1 MTNPK
6 DFWEIFKEMN
16 PIISPKN
23 WDIVTWI
30 VLHANS
36 KMILVD
42 LNGQFTWII
51 AWADLNSSID
61 DVSKIWIWDMVE
73 SMVIW
78 DDADSGLIV
87 LSLKKASQIK
97 LIARLHS
104 NFDTK
109 EIITVVPNEA
119 NKGWLLIDL
128 DGIKWFIPVSQLTPM
143 NYPRV
148 EWANPERILEHLNRL
163 VGKPFKVRVI
173 NVDTDG
179 KKIIFS
185 EKAAIEEERWIA
197 LQGLKIGDNVEWSVS
212 GILTYWLFVTF
223 NGLEWLVHVSE
234 IDWWHVSDPSKFAKV
249 WDKIKVQ
256 VIWIDS
262 DKISLSM
269 KRLKSNPWDEL
280 AKKYKVWD
288 IIEAPVTRIS
298 NFWIFLALSGWISGL
313 IHLSEISNAM
323 VKNIEDYVK
332 VGWTVKAKI
341 ITFDSTEK
349 RIWLSIKALEEGYEE
364 NKEKEEAKKKE
375 AKKKDEVVVSEEVK
389 KAPKKIED
397 NKEKTEVK
405 EESIEETKVETKAE
419 IKEEAKKTPVKKETK
434 KKEEVTVEESEK

>member
-1 MTNPK
+1 MTNLK
-6 DFWEIFKEMN
+6 DFGVVFKEMN
-16 PIISPKN
+16 PIITPKIG
-23 WDIVTWI
+23 DIVTGI

-42 LNGQFTWII
+42 LNGQFTGII
-51 AWADLNSSID
+51 TGADLNSSID
-61 DVSKIWIWDMVE
+61 DVSKIGIGDMVE
-73 SMVIW
+73 SMVIG
-78 DDADSGLIV
+78 DDADSGLVI

-119 NKGWLLIDL
+119 NKGGLLIDL
-128 DGIKWFIPVSQLTPM
+128 DGIKGFIPVSQLTPM

-148 EWANPERILEHLNRL
+148 EGANPERILEHLNRL

-185 EKAAIEEERWIA
+185 EKAAIEEERGVA
-197 LQGLKIGDNVEWSVS
+197 LQGLKIGDIVEGTVS
-212 GILTYWLFVTF
+212 GILTYGLFVTF
-223 NGLEWLVHVSE
+223 NGLEGLVHVSE
-234 IDWWHVSDPSKFAKV
+234 IDWGHVSDPSKFAKV
-249 WDKIKVQ
+249 SDKIKVQ
-256 VIWIDS
+256 VIGIDS

-280 AKKYKVWD
+280 AKKYKVGD

-298 NFWIFLALSGWISGL
+298 NFGIFLALSGGISGL

-332 VGWTVKAKI
+332 VGGTVKAKI
-341 ITFDSTEK
+341 ITFDSTDK
-349 RIWLSIKALEEGYEE
+349 RIGLSIKALEEGYEE
-364 NKEKEEAKKKE
+364 SKEEAKK
-375 AKKKDEVVVSEEVK
+375 A
-389 KAPKKIED
+389 APKK
-397 NKEKTEVK
+397 
-405 EESIEETKVETKAE
+405 ETKVEEPKKE
-419 IKEEAKKTPVKKETK
+419 IVEEAKVEEVKTEETK
-434 KKEEVTVEESEK
+434 KAAPKKEKEVKTAEPKEETKKAPAKKAAPKKEKEVK